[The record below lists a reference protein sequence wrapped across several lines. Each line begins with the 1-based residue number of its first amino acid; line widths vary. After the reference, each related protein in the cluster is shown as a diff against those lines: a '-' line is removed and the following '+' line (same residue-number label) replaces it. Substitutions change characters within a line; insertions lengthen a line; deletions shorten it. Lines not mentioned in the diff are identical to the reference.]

1 MSNLRTGG
9 QVIADHLAAN
19 DVEYVAGIPGHGCLP
34 MVDAFGVSRSR
45 PSCRFA
51 TSNRRPTSPTPTS
64 A

>member
-34 MVDAFGVSRSR
+34 MVDAFMRTREAEVPAG
-45 PSCRFA
+45 PS
-51 TSNRRPTSPTPTS
+51 
-64 A
+64 

>member
-34 MVDAFGVSRSR
+34 LSLIHI
-45 PSCRFA
+45 
-51 TSNRRPTSPTPTS
+51 
-64 A
+64 